1 MTLTPGSGMG
11 NGAKLLVAYDAING
25 PWPFGRKGA
34 RHTARSNLRRWD
46 GFPNVE
52 PPGRKA
58 GESQVQSSHPTTGLD
73 CGGAKLSATY
83 IEGMGWDGISLPTQT
98 LR

>member
-1 MTLTPGSGMG
+1 MDL
-11 NGAKLLVAYDAING
+11 ACDADTWLWDGKRSENVSRLRCLQRPLAIS
-25 PWPFGRKGA
+25 
-34 RHTARSNLRRWD
+34 ARSNLRRWN
-46 GFPNVE
+46 GFLNVE

-58 GESQVQSSHPTTGLD
+58 GELQVQSSHPTTGLD